1 MPDLLN
7 IYVKLLIEYIYIYYI
22 YIYIYIYTT
31 KSATIFPLKETVNVS
46 LFFNSLRD

>member
-7 IYVKLLIEYIYIYYI
+7 IYVKLLIEYIYIYI
-22 YIYIYIYTT
+22 IHIYIYTT

>member
-7 IYVKLLIEYIYIYYI
+7 IYVKLLIE

>member
-7 IYVKLLIEYIYIYYI
+7 IYVKLFIEYIYIY

>member
-7 IYVKLLIEYIYIYYI
+7 IYVKLLIEYI

>member
-7 IYVKLLIEYIYIYYI
+7 IYVKLLIEYNIYIYI
-22 YIYIYIYTT
+22 NIYIYTT

>member
-7 IYVKLLIEYIYIYYI
+7 IYVKLLIEYIYIY

>member
-7 IYVKLLIEYIYIYYI
+7 IYVKLLIEYIYI